1 MSQLKKDVQ
10 LTLLSRIPV
19 MLLSFLS
26 VVFLTRLL
34 GPEGNGVYT
43 FTFAVLNLFFTVIGF
58 QLEGTL
64 PVFLARDKENAP
76 GIFSAIGLLA
86 FLSFIAFAVAL
97 SIIVF
102 LVPGGEQWVIP
113 EDQTVMFFFLFLLV
127 AFGLRRIS
135 TLMLAALRGLFRF
148 KAFNAYMLLNQFL
161 PTVVYGT
168 LLWLTA
174 SGEWTISLQ
183 QCFKVILLIETALVV
198 TGLIFFWRY
207 NILSFSSKYADY
219 LKPISS
225 LSYKSLLS
233 ASGHFLNKRLD
244 VWFVQFYKGTA
255 MLGQY
260 GLATQ
265 VTNFI
270 SDAMTPFNQVLIP
283 YIAEAPP
290 EDHKEIVSRTARLN
304 ISIAIIAAV
313 LIISTS
319 WIFIPLLFGGQFRQA
334 IPATQ
339 ILAIGIIFIS
349 QRLVF
354 TGYFKAI
361 NKMRFPM
368 QASWAGVVMT
378 VILDIVLIPVFGI
391 IGAAWA
397 TTIAYATTSIY
408 LVYMAQKKLDFSL
421 LHILLLKKSDL
432 TWLLSRKRKNPDIHQ
447 E

>member
-1 MSQLKKDVQ
+1 MSRLKSDVQ
-10 LTLLSRIPV
+10 ITLLSRIPV

-43 FTFAVLNLFFTVIGF
+43 FTFAALNLFFTVIGF

-64 PVFLARDKENAP
+64 PVFLARDKKHTPA
-76 GIFSAIGLLA
+76 IFSAIGLLA
-86 FLSFIAFAVAL
+86 LLSFVVFAMTL
-97 SIIVF
+97 TIVVFF
-102 LVPGGEQWVIP
+102 LPGGQQWVIP
-113 EDQTVMFFFLFLLV
+113 PDQPVMFFFLFLLI

-135 TLMLAALRGLFRF
+135 TLILAALRGLFWF
-148 KAFNAYMLLNQFL
+148 KMYNALMLLNHGL
-161 PTVVYGT
+161 PAIVYGT
-168 LLWLTA
+168 LLVLTT
-174 SGEWTISLQ
+174 SGAHELSLL
-183 QCFKVILLIETALVV
+183 QCFKIILLIEIVLAMSGV
-198 TGLIFFWRY
+198 FFLWQKKM
-207 NILSFSSKYADY
+207 ISFSTGYADY

-225 LSYKSLLS
+225 LSFKSLLS
-233 ASGHFLNKRLD
+233 SSGHFLNKRLD

-290 EDHKEIVSRTARLN
+290 EQHRGIVARTARLN
-304 ISIAIIAAV
+304 ISIAVSAAAGIIC
-313 LIISTS
+313 TS
-319 WIFIPLLFGGQFRQA
+319 WLFIPILFGKAFAEA

-361 NKMRFPM
+361 NQMQYPM
-368 QASWAGVVMT
+368 KASWAGVIMT
-378 VILDIVLIPVFGI
+378 IGLDFLLIPTYGI

-397 TTIAYATTSIY
+397 TAIAYATTSVY
-408 LVYMAQKKLDFSL
+408 LVYMAQKKLGFGL
-421 LHILLLKKSDL
+421 TQILLIKKSDI
-432 TWLLSRKRKNPDIHQ
+432 TWLLSRKSKNEDIHP
-447 E
+447 

>member
-10 LTLLSRIPV
+10 ITLLSRIPV

-26 VVFLTRLL
+26 VVFLMRLL

-64 PVFLARDKENAP
+64 PVFLARDKENTP

-86 FLSFIAFAVAL
+86 FLSFIAFAVTL

-113 EDQTVMFFFLFLLV
+113 RDQPVMFFFLFLLI
-127 AFGLRRIS
+127 AFGLRRVS
-135 TLMLAALRGLFRF
+135 TLMLSVLRGLFRF
-148 KAFNAYMLLNQFL
+148 QAFNAFMILNQSL
-161 PTVVYGT
+161 PAVVYGV
-168 LLWLTA
+168 LLWLTV
-174 SGEWTISLQ
+174 SGEQSISLQ
-183 QCFKVILLIETALVV
+183 QCFKAILLIETSLVLA
-198 TGLIFFWRY
+198 GLLFFWRKK
-207 NILSFSSKYADY
+207 ILSFSYSYSGY

-225 LSYKSLLS
+225 LSFKSLLS

-283 YIAEAPP
+283 YIAEASP
-290 EDHKEIVSRTARLN
+290 ESHMEIVSRTARLN
-304 ISIAIIAAV
+304 MSIAIIAAV

-319 WIFIPLLFGGQFRQA
+319 WMFIPLLFGNEFKQA

-339 ILAIGIIFIS
+339 ILAIGIIFVS

-361 NKMRFPM
+361 NLMQFPM
-368 QASWAGVVMT
+368 QASWTGVVMT
-378 VILDIVLIPVFGI
+378 VGLDIVLIPEFGI

-397 TTIAYATTSIY
+397 TTIAYATTSLY
-408 LVYMAQKKLDFSL
+408 LVHMAQKKLGFGL
-421 LHILLLKKSDL
+421 INILLLKISDL
-432 TWLLSRKRKNPDIHQ
+432 TWLLSGKLKNQDIQ
-447 E
+447 P